1 MGVSGV
7 SSDLRAQQAQDQNK
21 DALKADQAQQN
32 RVDAFKNDQSVD
44 IQREQAARDAA
55 GLGNAQANLMKEL
68 QSMQMNGGGAN
79 GDPQKAIQSL
89 GLNPNQTLQA
99 TSMASALLSEIR
111 AGVAQ
116 QMSMASQMNSAQ
128 QQTQAEQDEQ
138 QAAVAGAAAAGAGG
152 GMGGPATASSAIS
165 ATDMMNDTS
174 GGAGSD
180 DPAVM
185 KVIQGATGSV
195 YAELYGMVQ
204 KMENTRLQKKALTDY
219 ISILSQAAASKS
231 FPVKVPLYEMSF
243 NEKTGKVEMKF
254 KGMKEMSKEEIT
266 ALKEKATGI
275 KDSLSEMTTMDQLT
289 LQQCMEKKGQFE
301 SIFSNMLKSYQ
312 QTSQGVLSNLK

>member
-1 MGVSGV
+1 
-7 SSDLRAQQAQDQNK
+7 LRAQQTQDQNK
-21 DALKADQAQQN
+21 EALRADQAQQN
-32 RVDAFKNDQSVD
+32 RVDAFKNDAVD
-44 IQREQAARDAA
+44 TQRDQAARDAA

-116 QMSMASQMNSAQ
+116 QMSMASQMNSSQ
-128 QQTQAEQDEQ
+128 QQTQAEQDQQ
-138 QAAVAGAAAAGAGG
+138 QAAVAGASAGG

-204 KMENTRLQKKALTDY
+204 KMEDTRLQKKALTDY